1 MEINITNVLLWLIR
15 IIVILFAITIH
26 EYAHGRAALF
36 IGDPTAKNAG
46 RLTLNPLKH
55 LDPVGTVF
63 LFLFFFGWAKPVP
76 INPRYFSNRRRDT
89 MVISLSG
96 PISNLAAAFIVGLF
110 IRYIDVNMAIFQIF
124 MLYMLLI
131 NIGLGLFNLLPI
143 PPLDGSHVI
152 ESLLPDSSLDK
163 YYRISRYAPA
173 MFMGFLIFDYFFKLH
188 IFSKILSTPLYKIAE
203 LFSGETF
210 L

>member
-1 MEINITNVLLWLIR
+1 MNITKVLLWLVR

-26 EYAHGRAALF
+26 EYAHGRSALF

-76 INPRYFSNRRRDT
+76 INPLYFGKRKRDT
-89 MVISLSG
+89 IIVSLSG
-96 PISNLAAAFIVGLF
+96 PISNLAAAFIVGLL
-110 IRYIDVNMAIFQIF
+110 IRYIDMNMAVLQIF
-124 MLYMLLI
+124 MIYMLLI

-152 ESLLPDSSLDK
+152 ESMLPESYLHK
-163 YYRISRYAPA
+163 YYRISRHAPA
-173 MFMGFLIFDYFFKLH
+173 VFMGFLIIDYFFKLH
-188 IFSKILSTPLYKIAE
+188 IFSKILSTPLFKLAE
-203 LFSGETF
+203 LFSGESF

>member
-110 IRYIDVNMAIFQIF
+110 IRYIDMNMAVFQIF

-173 MFMGFLIFDYFFKLH
+173 MFMGFLFFDYFFKLH

-203 LFSGETF
+203 LFSGENF